1 MGSLIQLQIMQPIMD
16 AAEACVRSTGALALC
31 VLAVGDISAKEGVMY
46 GCARQWESE
55 WIAGILQGN

>member
-31 VLAVGDISAKEGVMY
+31 VLAVGDISAKESVSVMY

-55 WIAGILQGN
+55 SWNSSG